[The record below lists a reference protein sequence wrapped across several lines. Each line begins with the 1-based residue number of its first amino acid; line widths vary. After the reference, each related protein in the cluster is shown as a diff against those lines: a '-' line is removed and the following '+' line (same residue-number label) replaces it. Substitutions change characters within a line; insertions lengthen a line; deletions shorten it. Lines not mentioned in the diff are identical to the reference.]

1 MGALIVLG
9 IAVLA
14 AIYLIVIY
22 NGLVNL
28 KHGVQKAWANIDVLL
43 KQRHDELPKLVETCR
58 QYMQFEQST
67 LEKVMAARAGLQTAR
82 SSGDVKAV
90 GAAEGPLRASVG
102 AVVATVEAYPELR
115 ANQSF
120 QQLLSRITGLE
131 NAISDRR
138 EFYNESVNI
147 NNVRIEQ
154 FPDVIAARLFG
165 FKPAALL
172 EFDAAELAD
181 VDVRGLFRS

>member
-1 MGALIVLG
+1 
-9 IAVLA
+9 
-14 AIYLIVIY
+14 
-22 NGLVNL
+22 
-28 KHGVQKAWANIDVLL
+28 
-43 KQRHDELPKLVETCR
+43 
-58 QYMQFEQST
+58 MQFEQAT
-67 LEKVMAARAGLQTAR
+67 LEQVMAARASVQAAR

-90 GAAEGPLRASVG
+90 GVAEGPLRASVG
-102 AVVATVEAYPELR
+102 AIVATAEAYPELR
-115 ANQSF
+115 ASQNF

-138 EFYNESVNI
+138 EFYNETANL

-165 FKPAALL
+165 FRPAALL
-172 EFDAAELAD
+172 EFDAAEIAD

>member
-1 MGALIVLG
+1 
-9 IAVLA
+9 
-14 AIYLIVIY
+14 
-22 NGLVNL
+22 
-28 KHGVQKAWANIDVLL
+28 
-43 KQRHDELPKLVETCR
+43 
-58 QYMQFEQST
+58 
-67 LEKVMAARAGLQTAR
+67 MAARASVQAAR

-90 GAAEGPLRASVG
+90 GVAEGPLRASVG
-102 AVVATVEAYPELR
+102 AIVATAEAYPELR
-115 ANQSF
+115 ASQNF

-138 EFYNESVNI
+138 EFYNETANL

-165 FKPAALL
+165 FRPAALL
-172 EFDAAELAD
+172 EFDAAEIAD